1 MATSSKHK
9 CVGLFSSLPGFLQ
22 LQFYPFKSALP
33 LTSWSFYLIFPI
45 PEHGQG
51 KPEKNWWDVVWI
63 TTTGISS
70 FPEGKGVLSDLS
82 LGCLF
87 WNFKRIWS
95 IYHLSEMFVL
105 FFFLHYRSQN
115 KGIRTVRSSHDAL
128 KGARKIK
135 NYSYLIYKNGDNNCT
150 ILIGGCEDYILGTIY
165 VASTV

>member
-1 MATSSKHK
+1 MIS
-9 CVGLFSSLPGFLQ
+9 V
-22 LQFYPFKSALP
+22 
-33 LTSWSFYLIFPI
+33 
-45 PEHGQG
+45 
-51 KPEKNWWDVVWI
+51 WDVCF
-63 TTTGISS
+63 GIL
-70 FPEGKGVLSDLS
+70 KGSGQFIIYLK
-82 LGCLF
+82 CLF
-87 WNFKRIWS
+87 
-95 IYHLSEMFVL
+95 Y